1 MAKEN
6 YISLKGQLRGDVR
19 FVMDPDTGEITSAMF
34 PLYVLRR
41 NIWDR
46 AGNLSPKFDR
56 PIILTS
62 DKEIIRAV
70 KELKKYDIVEVKGSF
85 RTKMSS
91 RHKVCEACGETTT
104 VDAPIQLINPS
115 FVGAVVTNI
124 QNNTEGLNYLLNVA
138 EISNIA
144 KVIGRVCCPTDSITM
159 AETENGVP
167 YCRYQLAVNRKL
179 YVADSD
185 GEEDHADYPVV
196 ISYGDIAYDDHDVLQ
211 QNALVYLDGYIHVI
225 QQERTTICPHCGATI
240 PYKTASMTLSPYS
253 MEYLRD
259 FKDDVLESTHMVDE
273 PREDEPLHDSD
284 KE

>member
-19 FVMDPDTGEITSAMF
+19 FVTNPETGEVISAMF

-62 DKEIIRAV
+62 DKEMIRAIT
-70 KELKKYDIVEVKGSF
+70 KLKKYDIVEVKGSF
-85 RTKMSS
+85 RTKISN
-91 RHKVCEACGETTT
+91 RHKVCEVCGKTTT
-104 VDAPIQLINPS
+104 IETPIQLINPS
-115 FVGAVVTNI
+115 FVGVVATDI
-124 QNNTEGLNYLLNVA
+124 HNNTEGLNYLLNIA

-144 KVIGRVCCPTDSITM
+144 KVIGRVCCPTDSITFG
-159 AETENGVP
+159 ETDTGVA

-179 YVADSD
+179 FVADSE
-185 GEEDHADYPVV
+185 GEEDHADYPIV
-196 ISYGDIAYDDHDVLQ
+196 ISYGDVAYDDYEVLQ

-225 QQERTTICPHCGATI
+225 QQERCVPCEHCGATI
-240 PYKTASMTLSPYS
+240 SYKTASMSLSPYS

-259 FKDDVLESTHMVDE
+259 FKDDVLESTHKSEE
-273 PREDEPLHDSD
+273 PREDERLHNSD
-284 KE
+284 KD